1 MEQKLQYIVD
11 KIGELNIQITEKQA
25 EQFFRYYELL
35 VEWNGFMNLTGI
47 TDFEEVVCK
56 HFVDSL
62 SIVKV
67 KNMNEVDNLIDVGTG
82 AGFPGIPLAIMNDS
96 LKITLVD
103 SLNKRINFLNEVCSK
118 IKLKN
123 TKAIH
128 SRAEEFGQDNNYR
141 ESYDI
146 AISRAVSNLTVLA
159 EYLLPLVKVGGKI
172 ICMKGPDIEEEL
184 KQAKSAIDILGGKF
198 ERCDNFCLPKS
209 DISRNIIIINKIK
222 ETPKKYPRKAGTPV
236 KTPLFL

>member
-1 MEQKLQYIVD
+1 MEDFKKDFCLYFEEEIDDNKIQKFYD
-11 KIGELNIQITEKQA
+11 YMN
-25 EQFFRYYELL
+25 LL
-35 VEWNGFMNLTGI
+35 VEWNKKINLTAI
-47 TDFEEVVCK
+47 TEEKDIILK

-62 SIVKV
+62 TVLKYIKENKSIV
-67 KNMNEVDNLIDVGTG
+67 DVGTG

-128 SRAEEFGQDNNYR
+128 SRVEEFGQDNNYR

>member
-1 MEQKLQYIVD
+1 MEDFKKDFCLYFEEEIDDNKIQKFYD
-11 KIGELNIQITEKQA
+11 YMN
-25 EQFFRYYELL
+25 LL
-35 VEWNGFMNLTGI
+35 VEWNKKINLTAI
-47 TDFEEVVCK
+47 TEEKDIILK

-62 SIVKV
+62 TVLKYIKDNKNIV
-67 KNMNEVDNLIDVGTG
+67 DVGTG

-128 SRAEEFGQDNNYR
+128 SRAEELGRDNNYR

>member
-1 MEQKLQYIVD
+1 MEDFKKDFCLYFEEEIDDNKIQKFYD
-11 KIGELNIQITEKQA
+11 YMN
-25 EQFFRYYELL
+25 LL
-35 VEWNGFMNLTGI
+35 VEWNKKINLTAI
-47 TDFEEVVCK
+47 TEEKDIILK

-62 SIVKV
+62 TVLKYIKENKSIV
-67 KNMNEVDNLIDVGTG
+67 DVGTG

-128 SRAEEFGQDNNYR
+128 SRAEELGRDNNYR

>member
-1 MEQKLQYIVD
+1 MEDFKKDFCLYFEEEIDDNKIQKFYD
-11 KIGELNIQITEKQA
+11 YMN
-25 EQFFRYYELL
+25 LL
-35 VEWNGFMNLTGI
+35 VEWNKKINLTAI
-47 TDFEEVVCK
+47 TEEKDIILK

-62 SIVKV
+62 TVLKYIKENKSIV
-67 KNMNEVDNLIDVGTG
+67 DVGTG

-198 ERCDNFCLPKS
+198 ERCDNFCLAKS

>member
-1 MEQKLQYIVD
+1 MEDFKKDFCLYFEEEIDDNKIQKFYD
-11 KIGELNIQITEKQA
+11 YMN
-25 EQFFRYYELL
+25 LL
-35 VEWNGFMNLTGI
+35 VEWNKKINLTAI
-47 TDFEEVVCK
+47 TEEKDIILK

-62 SIVKV
+62 TVLKYIKENKSIV
-67 KNMNEVDNLIDVGTG
+67 DVGTG

-209 DISRNIIIINKIK
+209 DISRNIIIIDKIK

>member
-1 MEQKLQYIVD
+1 MEDFKKDFCLYFEEEIDDNKIQKFYD
-11 KIGELNIQITEKQA
+11 YMN
-25 EQFFRYYELL
+25 LL
-35 VEWNGFMNLTGI
+35 VEWNKKINLTAI
-47 TDFEEVVCK
+47 TEEKDIILK

-62 SIVKV
+62 TVLKYIKENKSIV
-67 KNMNEVDNLIDVGTG
+67 DVGTG

-222 ETPKKYPRKAGTPV
+222 ETP
-236 KTPLFL
+236 

>member
-1 MEQKLQYIVD
+1 MEDFKKDFCLYFEEEIDDNKIQKFYD
-11 KIGELNIQITEKQA
+11 YMN
-25 EQFFRYYELL
+25 LL
-35 VEWNGFMNLTGI
+35 VEWNKKINLTAI
-47 TDFEEVVCK
+47 TEEKDIILK

-62 SIVKV
+62 TVLKYIKENKSIV
-67 KNMNEVDNLIDVGTG
+67 DVGTG

-222 ETPKKYPRKAGTPV
+222 ETPKKYPRKAGTPA

>member
-1 MEQKLQYIVD
+1 MEDFKKDFCLYFEEEIDDNKIQKFYD
-11 KIGELNIQITEKQA
+11 YMN
-25 EQFFRYYELL
+25 LL
-35 VEWNGFMNLTGI
+35 VEWNKKINLTAI
-47 TDFEEVVCK
+47 TEEKDIILK

-62 SIVKV
+62 TVLKYIKEDKSIV
-67 KNMNEVDNLIDVGTG
+67 DVGTG

-103 SLNKRINFLNEVCSK
+103 SLNKRINFLNEVCNK
-118 IKLKN
+118 INLKN
-123 TKAIH
+123 IKAIH
-128 SRAEEFGQDNNYR
+128 ARAEEFGQDNNYR
-141 ESYDI
+141 ESYDV
-146 AISRAVSNLTVLA
+146 AISRAVANLTVLS

-222 ETPKKYPRKAGTPV
+222 ETPKKYPRKAGTPA

>member
-1 MEQKLQYIVD
+1 MEDFKKDFCLYFEEEIDDNKIQKFYD
-11 KIGELNIQITEKQA
+11 YMN
-25 EQFFRYYELL
+25 LL
-35 VEWNGFMNLTGI
+35 VEWNKKINLTAI
-47 TDFEEVVCK
+47 TEEKDIILK

-62 SIVKV
+62 TVLKYIKDNKNIV
-67 KNMNEVDNLIDVGTG
+67 DVGTG

-198 ERCDNFCLPKS
+198 QRCDNFCLPKS

>member
-1 MEQKLQYIVD
+1 MEDFKKDFCLYFEEEIDDNKIQKFYD
-11 KIGELNIQITEKQA
+11 YMN
-25 EQFFRYYELL
+25 LL
-35 VEWNGFMNLTGI
+35 VEWNKKINLTAI
-47 TDFEEVVCK
+47 TKEKDIILK

-62 SIVKV
+62 TVLKYIKENKSIV
-67 KNMNEVDNLIDVGTG
+67 DVGTG

-103 SLNKRINFLNEVCSK
+103 SLNKRINFLNEVCNK
-118 IKLKN
+118 INLEN
-123 TKAIH
+123 INAIH
-128 SRAEEFGQDNNYR
+128 ARAEEFGQDNNYR
-141 ESYDI
+141 ESYDV
-146 AISRAVSNLTVLA
+146 AISRAVANLTVLA

-172 ICMKGPDIEEEL
+172 ICMKGSDIEEEL

-198 ERCDNFCLPKS
+198 ERCDDFCLPKS

>member
-1 MEQKLQYIVD
+1 MEDFKKDFCLYFEEEIDDNKIQKFYD
-11 KIGELNIQITEKQA
+11 YMN
-25 EQFFRYYELL
+25 LL
-35 VEWNGFMNLTGI
+35 VEWNKKINLTAI
-47 TDFEEVVCK
+47 TEEKDIILK

-62 SIVKV
+62 TVLKYIKENKSIV
-67 KNMNEVDNLIDVGTG
+67 DVGTG
-82 AGFPGIPLAIMNDS
+82 AGFPGIPLAIMKDS

-172 ICMKGPDIEEEL
+172 ICMKGPDIKEEL

>member
-1 MEQKLQYIVD
+1 MEDFKKDFCLYFEEEIDDNKIQKFYD
-11 KIGELNIQITEKQA
+11 YMN
-25 EQFFRYYELL
+25 LL
-35 VEWNGFMNLTGI
+35 VEWNKKINLTAI
-47 TDFEEVVCK
+47 TEEKDIILK

-62 SIVKV
+62 TVLKYIKDNKNIV
-67 KNMNEVDNLIDVGTG
+67 DVGTG
-82 AGFPGIPLAIMNDS
+82 AGFPGISLAIMNDS

-128 SRAEEFGQDNNYR
+128 SRAEELGRDNNYR

>member
-1 MEQKLQYIVD
+1 MEDFKKDFCLYFEEEIDDNKIQKFYD
-11 KIGELNIQITEKQA
+11 YMN
-25 EQFFRYYELL
+25 LL
-35 VEWNGFMNLTGI
+35 VEWNKKINLTAI
-47 TDFEEVVCK
+47 TEEKDIILK

-62 SIVKV
+62 TVLKYIKDNKNIV
-67 KNMNEVDNLIDVGTG
+67 DVGTG

-146 AISRAVSNLTVLA
+146 AISRAVSNITVLA

>member
-1 MEQKLQYIVD
+1 MEDFKKDFCLYFEEEIDDNKIQKFYD
-11 KIGELNIQITEKQA
+11 YMN
-25 EQFFRYYELL
+25 LL
-35 VEWNGFMNLTGI
+35 VEWNKKINLTAI
-47 TDFEEVVCK
+47 TEEKDIILK

-62 SIVKV
+62 TVLKYIKENKSIV
-67 KNMNEVDNLIDVGTG
+67 DVGTG

-103 SLNKRINFLNEVCSK
+103 SLNKRINFLNEVCNK
-118 IKLKN
+118 INLKN

-128 SRAEEFGQDNNYR
+128 ARAEEFGQDNNYR
-141 ESYDI
+141 ESYDV
-146 AISRAVSNLTVLA
+146 AISRAVANLTVLA

-184 KQAKSAIDILGGKF
+184 KQAKSAIDILGGKI
-198 ERCDNFCLPKS
+198 EKCDNFCLPKS

-222 ETPKKYPRKAGTPV
+222 ETPKKYPRKAGTPA

>member
-1 MEQKLQYIVD
+1 MEDFKKDFCLYFEEEIDDNKIQKFYD
-11 KIGELNIQITEKQA
+11 YMN
-25 EQFFRYYELL
+25 LL
-35 VEWNGFMNLTGI
+35 VEWNKKINLTAI
-47 TDFEEVVCK
+47 TEEKDIILK

-62 SIVKV
+62 TVLKYIKENKSIV
-67 KNMNEVDNLIDVGTG
+67 DVGTG
-82 AGFPGIPLAIMNDS
+82 AGFPGIPLAIMNES

-118 IKLKN
+118 IMLKN

>member
-1 MEQKLQYIVD
+1 MPAAIR
-11 KIGELNIQITEKQA
+11 KI
-25 EQFFRYYELL
+25 
-35 VEWNGFMNLTGI
+35 
-47 TDFEEVVCK
+47 
-56 HFVDSL
+56 S
-62 SIVKV
+62 
-67 KNMNEVDNLIDVGTG
+67 G

>member
-1 MEQKLQYIVD
+1 MEDFKKDFCLYFEEEIDDNKIQKFYD
-11 KIGELNIQITEKQA
+11 YMN
-25 EQFFRYYELL
+25 LL
-35 VEWNGFMNLTGI
+35 VEWNKKINLTAI
-47 TDFEEVVCK
+47 TEEKDIILK

-62 SIVKV
+62 TVLKYIKENKSIV
-67 KNMNEVDNLIDVGTG
+67 DVGTG

-103 SLNKRINFLNEVCSK
+103 SLNKRINFLNEVCNK
-118 IKLKN
+118 INLKN
-123 TKAIH
+123 IKAIH
-128 SRAEEFGQDNNYR
+128 ARAEEFGQDNNYR
-141 ESYDI
+141 ESYDV
-146 AISRAVSNLTVLA
+146 AISRAVANLTVLA

-184 KQAKSAIDILGGKF
+184 KQAKSAIDLLGGKF

-222 ETPKKYPRKAGTPV
+222 ETPKKYPRKAGTPA

>member
-1 MEQKLQYIVD
+1 MEYNNFKEELLYKMK
-11 KIGELNIQITEKQA
+11 KIDIELTEKQVK
-25 EQFFRYYELL
+25 QFYNYMNLL
-35 VEWNGFMNLTGI
+35 IEWNNNINLTAI
-47 TDFEEVVCK
+47 TEEKDIILK

-62 SIVKV
+62 TVLKYIKENKSIV
-67 KNMNEVDNLIDVGTG
+67 DVGTG